1 MIDEDNGC
9 IKKSKLIITV
19 KTLST
24 YNDRSWVA
32 AKQTNKQ
39 TYIFKDTEIHKH
51 SEGRKIHTYTST
63 QKQTYCGHTHTES

>member
-39 TYIFKDTEIHKH
+39 TYIHIQRHRN
-51 SEGRKIHTYTST
+51 S
-63 QKQTYCGHTHTES
+63 QTF